1 MTISI
6 GKTPGTHQKIN
17 GMTNTRIK
25 QLLVLIL
32 VLLPFMDTASKKQN
46 RLYNRMNGAQIEE
59 LIFTLRH
66 LASPIND

>member
-1 MTISI
+1 MTTST
-6 GKTPGTHQKIN
+6 GKTPGTHLKLN

-46 RLYNRMNGAQIEE
+46 RLYDRMNGAQIEE
-59 LIFTLRH
+59 AIFTLRH